1 MKKSALFTAAVPA
14 VFSVALS
21 LSMLACSDDAPAV
34 APVLGGGEIASSDSD
49 PFNSSSSVS
58 GKGQSSFHLGACK
71 RNALDVLAKDA
82 SVGETRKAYLVND
95 SAGTHVVLPDVDDYC
110 GYYGEVTYSKELSG
124 DTLIVVKN
132 MKRALPTNCRCIYD
146 FRIDLDVIDLC
157 AKFVRYGNV
166 YEIVTEPLPES
177 SSSVKPLSSASVE
190 SSSATAPASSESVT
204 PQSIPFLA
212 TCVNDVVY
220 VDDPLS
226 KSSDVAPPSA
236 YKFYTPAGIPVLT
249 LKGSYFEIPCDK
261 KQAES
266 FMSGLNSGDKSVAS
280 FAYLVSGDTLYAR
293 VSRSKGFSYGCSCAA
308 EVSFGFEEGGTY
320 IQYVSFEHNEVI
332 PAPELHYVIA
342 PSSSSEFPMS
352 SATVASSSSAVVAPA
367 HQVATD
373 VAGYCIERDPSENR
387 FDLNEG
393 IGDYAIPPVAYMEPG
408 SDSVTFILER
418 ARFACGASFVNLDVS
433 TSGDT
438 VVVKPNVA
446 LANGQSDDCIC
457 PTRLT
462 FNVKAEDAFTNAK
475 VLVVDDG
482 KNAFNKMRIVKYDE
496 MKYYVS
502 SNILDRD
509 GYTRG
514 KCLETETAP
523 AANPEATLIIY
534 QDGRSLMEIDHVK
547 DYCDID
553 AKISQKVVGDTLFL
567 DYDNTSAVSEC
578 FCTFQTHK
586 FVIDLDKTG
595 AKYVKF
601 RSVVYRIV
609 GVTYTKVPNW
619 EL

>member
-1 MKKSALFTAAVPA
+1 MNKLVVCTAAFSLALLACVEDPVSSALPA
-14 VFSVALS
+14 TGNGESS
-21 LSMLACSDDAPAV
+21 AV
-34 APVLGGGEIASSDSD
+34 A
-49 PFNSSSSVS
+49 
-58 GKGQSSFHLGACK
+58 
-71 RNALDVLAKDA
+71 
-82 SVGETRKAYLVND
+82 
-95 SAGTHVVLPDVDDYC
+95 
-110 GYYGEVTYSKELSG
+110 
-124 DTLIVVKN
+124 
-132 MKRALPTNCRCIYD
+132 
-146 FRIDLDVIDLC
+146 
-157 AKFVRYGNV
+157 
-166 YEIVTEPLPES
+166 ES
-177 SSSVKPLSSASVE
+177 SSETVPASSETVATSSTPASESSAAKPASSASVE

-212 TCVNDVVY
+212 TCVNYVVY
-220 VDDPLS
+220 VEDSLS
-226 KSSDVAPPSA
+226 ISSDVAPPSA

-266 FMSGLNSGDKSVAS
+266 FMSGVNSGDKSVAS

-332 PAPELHYVIA
+332 PAPELHYIVA
-342 PSSSSEFPMS
+342 SSSSEEPRS
-352 SATVASSSSAVVAPA
+352 SATVASSSSAVVAPS
-367 HQVATD
+367 HQVVTD

-418 ARFACGASFVNLDVS
+418 ARFACGASFVSLDVS

-438 VVVKPNVA
+438 VIVKPNVA
-446 LANGQSDDCIC
+446 LANNQNDDCIC

-462 FNVKAEDAFTNAK
+462 FKVKADAAFKDAK
-475 VLVVDDG
+475 VLVIGDG

-514 KCLETETAP
+514 KCMETETAP
-523 AANPEATLIIY
+523 SANPEATLIIY

-567 DYDNTSAVSEC
+567 DYYDTRSVTEC
-578 FCTFQTHK
+578 LCTFQTHK
-586 FVIDLDKTG
+586 IIIDLDKTG

-601 RSVVYRIV
+601 GSVVYRIV
-609 GVTYTKVPNW
+609 GVTYSKVPNW

>member
-21 LSMLACSDDAPAV
+21 LSLLACSDDAPAV

-58 GKGQSSFHLGACK
+58 GKGQSGFQLGACK

-82 SVGETRKAYLVND
+82 SVGKTRKAYLVND

-124 DTLIVVKN
+124 DTLVIVKN

-146 FRIDLDVIDLC
+146 FRIDLDVMDLC
-157 AKFVRYGNV
+157 AKYVRYGNV

-177 SSSVKPLSSASVE
+177 SSSVKPSSSASVE

-220 VDDPLS
+220 VEDSLS

-320 IQYVSFEHNEVI
+320 IQYVAFERNEVI

-352 SATVASSSSAVVAPA
+352 SATVASSSSAVAAPA
-367 HQVATD
+367 HQVVTD

-393 IGDYAIPPVAYMEPG
+393 IGNYAIPPVAYMEPG

-418 ARFACGASFVNLDVS
+418 ARFACGASFVSLDVS

-438 VVVKPNVA
+438 VIVKPNVA

-457 PTRLT
+457 QR
-462 FNVKAEDAFTNAK
+462 A
-475 VLVVDDG
+475 
-482 KNAFNKMRIVKYDE
+482 
-496 MKYYVS
+496 
-502 SNILDRD
+502 
-509 GYTRG
+509 
-514 KCLETETAP
+514 
-523 AANPEATLIIY
+523 
-534 QDGRSLMEIDHVK
+534 
-547 DYCDID
+547 
-553 AKISQKVVGDTLFL
+553 
-567 DYDNTSAVSEC
+567 
-578 FCTFQTHK
+578 
-586 FVIDLDKTG
+586 
-595 AKYVKF
+595 
-601 RSVVYRIV
+601 
-609 GVTYTKVPNW
+609 
-619 EL
+619 

>member
-1 MKKSALFTAAVPA
+1 MNKLVVCTAAFSLALLACVEDPVSSALPA
-14 VFSVALS
+14 TGNGESS
-21 LSMLACSDDAPAV
+21 AV
-34 APVLGGGEIASSDSD
+34 AESSSATLPASSETVAT
-49 PFNSSSSVS
+49 SSTP
-58 GKGQSSFHLGACK
+58 A
-71 RNALDVLAKDA
+71 
-82 SVGETRKAYLVND
+82 
-95 SAGTHVVLPDVDDYC
+95 
-110 GYYGEVTYSKELSG
+110 
-124 DTLIVVKN
+124 
-132 MKRALPTNCRCIYD
+132 
-146 FRIDLDVIDLC
+146 
-157 AKFVRYGNV
+157 
-166 YEIVTEPLPES
+166 PES
-177 SSSVKPLSSASVE
+177 SAAKPASSASVE
-190 SSSATAPASSESVT
+190 SSSATVPASSESVT

-212 TCVNDVVY
+212 TCANDVVY
-220 VDDPLS
+220 VEDSLS
-226 KSSDVAPPSA
+226 ISSDVAPPSA

-249 LKGSYFEIPCDK
+249 LKGSYFDIPCDK

-266 FMSGLNSGDKSVAS
+266 FMSGVNSGDKSVAG
-280 FAYLVSGDTLYAR
+280 FAYSISGDTLYANL
-293 VSRSKGFSYGCSCAA
+293 SRSKGFSYGCSCAA

-320 IQYVSFEHNEVI
+320 IQYVAFEHNEVI

-352 SATVASSSSAVVAPA
+352 SATVASSSSAVVPPA
-367 HQVATD
+367 HQIVTD
-373 VAGYCIERDPSENR
+373 VAGYCIEGDPSENR

-438 VVVKPNVA
+438 VIVKPNVA

-457 PTRLT
+457 PMRLT

-475 VLVVDDG
+475 VLVVGDG

-514 KCLETETAP
+514 KCLETEVAP

-567 DYDNTSAVSEC
+567 DYYDTRNVTEC
-578 FCTFQTHK
+578 LCTFQTHK